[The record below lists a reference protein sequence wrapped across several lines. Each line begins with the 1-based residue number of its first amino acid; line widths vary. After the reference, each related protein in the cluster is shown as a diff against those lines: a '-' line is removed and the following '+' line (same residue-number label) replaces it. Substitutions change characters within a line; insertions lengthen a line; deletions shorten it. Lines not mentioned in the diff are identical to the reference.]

1 MAVDLSKLV
10 SKRKITLD
18 DLKDRV
24 IAVDAWNILY
34 QFLSIIRGPDGNP
47 LRDIHGNVTSHLS
60 GVFYRNIELISHG
73 ISPVYV
79 FDGVPSMLKQK
90 TIEARMNRKKMAQE
104 AFEKAVAEG
113 RMEEAKMYAQ
123 GTVHMTK
130 EILDS
135 AKKLME
141 FMGIPYIN
149 ALRSSMSLSAYF
161 SILSL
166 LKSCSSHMNFII
178 FSLFGSARRG

>member
-90 TIEARMNRKKMAQE
+90 TIEARMNRKKAAQE

-149 ALRSSMSLSAYF
+149 APSEGEAQASFMCKKGVVYAFPILLLDFITFFCMLITMS
-161 SILSL
+161 
-166 LKSCSSHMNFII
+166 
-178 FSLFGSARRG
+178 